1 MYPVSSRGRSANPSA
16 VSPSAARAPAS
27 SLASLAS
34 VPASSRASLA
44 LLLAAALFGGCRSK
58 PHPPD
63 HPRTGCEDYA
73 FADDRSALA
82 SFDGDWLLVR
92 TASGVARVKRPRCLM
107 EMVERL
113 EVSPGGKTVAAFALS
128 AAGGPSRLACF
139 LEVATGKI
147 AEPPGAGLLS
157 WIGDAPVLIPQ
168 DQLPLPMA
176 QCRAFATAAGP
187 VAVCLGDHPAI
198 REPGGDAS
206 YATAGRLQIRRFRG
220 VELAP
225 WGDELSVLVRK
236 PGIGD
241 LERLHVS
248 WDGRLVT
255 WSDNQVRLVELGERE
270 AKVRE
275 LGDRGSLLEPTWG
288 EIDSVEL
295 EPGGRRLMVTSW
307 QSDDRFPRPLG
318 HLRLASEDGEVLRT
332 VAIDDQRFRVFW
344 SEPAAIWLM
353 HECGGDRL
361 ALPERD
367 GAVITPPRQ

>member
-1 MYPVSSRGRSANPSA
+1 MSPVSSRGRSAIPSA
-16 VSPSAARAPAS
+16 VLSPAVTAPSAAAKA
-27 SLASLAS
+27 
-34 VPASSRASLA
+34 A
-44 LLLAAALFGGCRSK
+44 LLLAAALLGGCRSK
-58 PHPPD
+58 PHHPD

-82 SFDGDWLLVR
+82 SFDGDWLVVR
-92 TASGVARVKRPRCLM
+92 TATEVARVKRPRCLM

-139 LEVATGKI
+139 FEVASGKI

-157 WIGDAPVLIPQ
+157 WIDGEPVLIPQ
-168 DQLPLPMA
+168 DKLPLPMA
-176 QCRAFATAAGP
+176 QCRAFATAEGP
-187 VAVCLGDHPAI
+187 VTVCLGDGPPA
-198 REPGGDAS
+198 GAAAGADDGAMADAPS
-206 YATAGRLQIRRFRG
+206 GVLQLRRFRG
-220 VELAP
+220 RELAP
-225 WGDELSVLVRK
+225 RGEPLSLAVSRPRL
-236 PGIGD
+236 GD
-241 LERLHVS
+241 LERLHLG

-255 WSDNQVRLVELGERE
+255 WSGNRVRLVELGERE
-270 AKVRE
+270 ARVRE
-275 LGDRGSLLEPTWG
+275 VGSSDALLESTWG

-295 EPGGRRLMVTSW
+295 EPGGRRLMVTAW

-367 GAVITPPRQ
+367 GQVITPPPQ

>member
-1 MYPVSSRGRSANPSA
+1 
-16 VSPSAARAPAS
+16 
-27 SLASLAS
+27 
-34 VPASSRASLA
+34 
-44 LLLAAALFGGCRSK
+44 
-58 PHPPD
+58 
-63 HPRTGCEDYA
+63 
-73 FADDRSALA
+73 
-82 SFDGDWLLVR
+82 
-92 TASGVARVKRPRCLM
+92 M

-139 LEVATGKI
+139 FEVASGKI

-157 WIGDAPVLIPQ
+157 WIDGEPVLIPE
-168 DQLPLPMA
+168 DKLPLPMA
-176 QCRAFATAAGP
+176 QCRAFATAEGP
-187 VAVCLGDHPAI
+187 AVACLGDGQPDGAYNNANDGTL
-198 REPGGDAS
+198 GGAPQ
-206 YATAGRLQIRRFRG
+206 GQLHIRRFRG
-220 VELAP
+220 RDLAP
-225 WGDELSVLVRK
+225 RGEPLSLAVSQPRL
-236 PGIGD
+236 GD
-241 LERLHVS
+241 LERLHIG

-255 WSDNQVRLVELGERE
+255 WSENRVRLVELGERE

-275 LGDRGSLLEPTWG
+275 LGDRGALLEPTWG

-318 HLRLASEDGEVLRT
+318 HLRLASDDGEVLRT
-332 VAIDDQRFRVFW
+332 VAIDDQRFRIFW

-367 GAVITPPRQ
+367 GAVLTPPPQ